1 MSWLSYI
8 CDAPLL
14 SVQEACS
21 LLPKISS
28 KETHPK
34 IAKVLLERHRPDMAL
49 VVLKGTGHGSF
60 SATED
65 IEKDGI
71 PSLSEAVTAVRVRIE
86 YSLLTEAFMY
96 HRSYCSRVKEQRAAD
111 MIHSEDALR
120 SSWVYHVEVMMNE
133 FCTICIERNFVD
145 KMIDLP
151 WDSEEEKHLHKL
163 LFDSACEMP
172 TKPCGSLLVVYYLR
186 VNILILDFCFLF
198 NTGLGGTHD

>member
-1 MSWLSYI
+1 
-8 CDAPLL
+8 
-14 SVQEACS
+14 
-21 LLPKISS
+21 
-28 KETHPK
+28 
-34 IAKVLLERHRPDMAL
+34 MAL

-151 WDSEEEKHLHKL
+151 WDSDEEKHLHKL

-172 TKPCGSLLVVYYLR
+172 TKPFGSLLVVYYLR